1 MSLIIC
7 KSSALLFFPVMILIG
22 CGAGEIS
29 RNDLAVAKPVQQSNT
44 QSRNNLL
51 SGRLSSDQQAKL
63 KESINKITSNSLTKD
78 FSITV
83 SYPYVITGN
92 LKQAKLEYWK
102 SRIQRTQRAI
112 KFMYFTQDPT
122 EVVQIWLFKDAESY
136 FQYNLSL
143 WNASPGTGFGYY
155 LPKQKRMMMNIAS
168 GGGTL
173 THELVHPYIEVN
185 FPNSPLWFNEGL
197 ASLYEQSS
205 YRGGKVFGETN
216 WRLRGLQTVINANA
230 MPSLKEMMQTNRGQ
244 FLGPNRQVY
253 YAQAR
258 YLMYY
263 LQSRGLLERYYRQ
276 FSSVA
281 SVDPTGIKTLLEIS
295 NINSMARLE
304 RDWVRFVKG
313 LRF

>member
-1 MSLIIC
+1 MNLVIG
-7 KSSALLFFPVMILIG
+7 KSAALMFFSAVILYG
-22 CGAGEIS
+22 CGAGKTN
-29 RNDLAVAKPVQQSNT
+29 RNDRAVAKPVQQSNT
-44 QSRNNLL
+44 QSGGNLL
-51 SGRLSSDQQAKL
+51 AGSLSADQQTKL
-63 KESINKITSNSLTKD
+63 KQSINKITGNPLSKD
-78 FSITV
+78 FAITT

-92 LKQAKLEYWK
+92 LRPAELEHWK
-102 SRIQRTQRAI
+102 SRIQRTQRAV
-112 KFMYFTQDPT
+112 KSMYFRKDPA
-122 EVVQIWLFKDAESY
+122 EVVQIWLFKDAPSY

-173 THELVHPYIEVN
+173 THELVHPYIEAN
-185 FPNSPLWFNEGL
+185 FPRSPLWFNEGL

-216 WRLRGLQTVINANA
+216 WRLKGLQAVINANA
-230 MPSLKEMMQTNRGQ
+230 MPSLQEMMQTNRAQ

-263 LQSRGLLERYYRQ
+263 LQTKGLLENYYRQ
-276 FSSVA
+276 FSAGVA
-281 SVDPTGIKTLLEIS
+281 ADPTGINTLLKITTV
-295 NINSMARLE
+295 NSMERLE
-304 RDWVRFVKG
+304 RDWVRFVKA